1 MKTFQEHLILKS
13 LENDSQVLFEEL
25 NPYVDPCNYLEWF
38 EKVGQFVEPFH
49 LQETVADWLFGQL
62 FAEYDIS
69 MPVLPMNP
77 VISTGAAPVLPMNPV
92 ISTAAPMQQKPIP
105 VVYPVRKEPLMA
117 RRVKDHDVTNA
128 FEVLTKFSKIIA
140 QSKTNPI
147 ARNRKLIDSIHYL
160 LGALRQI
167 QNESANAILTKIVIE
182 SKKKNVNPAKLFESL
197 FKENLNEDFKNW
209 FGGIKHGI
217 KNMWNGWKN
226 RHASQENETIQKWT
240 QYAISALERLET
252 NPRYQQDNFKHT
264 LNQVLYQLKNKPMPI
279 PETPPESLPRA
290 KRVEIEPEYM
300 D

>member
-1 MKTFQEHLILKS
+1 M
-13 LENDSQVLFEEL
+13 
-25 NPYVDPCNYLEWF
+25 
-38 EKVGQFVEPFH
+38 
-49 LQETVADWLFGQL
+49 
-62 FAEYDIS
+62 
-69 MPVLPMNP
+69 
-77 VISTGAAPVLPMNPV
+77 
-92 ISTAAPMQQKPIP
+92 
-105 VVYPVRKEPLMA
+105 
-117 RRVKDHDVTNA
+117 
-128 FEVLTKFSKIIA
+128 
-140 QSKTNPI
+140 
-147 ARNRKLIDSIHYL
+147 
-160 LGALRQI
+160 
-167 QNESANAILTKIVIE
+167 
-182 SKKKNVNPAKLFESL
+182 
-197 FKENLNEDFKNW
+197 NEDFKNW